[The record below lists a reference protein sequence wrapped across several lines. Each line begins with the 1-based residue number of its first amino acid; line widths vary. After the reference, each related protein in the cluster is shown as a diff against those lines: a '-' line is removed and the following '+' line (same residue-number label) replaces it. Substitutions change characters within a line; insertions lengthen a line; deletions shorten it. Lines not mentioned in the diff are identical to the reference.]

1 MGHIYDTSMG
11 HYKWYLATCNK
22 LSYSVVVAVV
32 GLVAVGGGGLGG
44 GSFETYTNRNFNA
57 KA

>member
-1 MGHIYDTSMG
+1 MG

-32 GLVAVGGGGLGG
+32 RVVAVGGGGLGG
-44 GSFETYTNRNFNA
+44 GSFETYANRNFNA